1 MKELA
6 EYIDHTLLKPEATHE
21 QIEQLVQEAIQY
33 KFKSVCVH
41 PYWVPYCSKLL
52 QGETPKVCTVI
63 GFPLGASTSRVKAFE
78 AKQAIVDGADEVDMV
93 INIGELKANRDEFV
107 KNDIDTVVEA
117 AKGKAIVKVII
128 ETALLTD
135 EEKVRVCHLIESSG
149 ADFIKTSTGFSSGG
163 ATVDDVKLLADII
176 QGDLQIKASGGIR
189 NRTIAQEMIAAG
201 ANRLGASSSVQIMEN
216 KAGENSY

>member
-163 ATVDDVKLLADII
+163 ATVDDVKLLADTI